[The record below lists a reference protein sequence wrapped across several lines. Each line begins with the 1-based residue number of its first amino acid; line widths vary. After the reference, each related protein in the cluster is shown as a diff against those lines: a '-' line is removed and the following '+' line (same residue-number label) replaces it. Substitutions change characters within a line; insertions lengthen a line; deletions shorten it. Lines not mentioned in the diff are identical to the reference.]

1 MTIAT
6 AKNNPRNTY
15 TATGGQTVFTIGF
28 EFFAT
33 SDIKVFRNGTA
44 LTYNAAPSSVAQF
57 SVEGVANASDSA
69 YEFGSGGTITLGGGA
84 TADDSIVIV
93 RDIVVER
100 TTDFTPAASFDVTAL
115 NTQLDTL
122 MAMMAEREEST
133 SRSIRLPLSET
144 TATFNMEIPAK
155 ADRLGK
161 LLQFNSSTGN
171 PEVTT
176 FELSGITASS
186 AELNILD
193 GCTLSTSELNQF
205 DGFTIADEDDMSSNS
220 ATKLSTQQS
229 IKAYVDSQVASS
241 DTLAELT
248 DTNVT
253 SPADASLL
261 FYDTATSKWIDN
273 VISGDATVADTGVLT
288 IASGAVETAMIAAD
302 AITGAKI
309 ADDAIDSEHYTDGS
323 IDTAHIG
330 DLQVTTAKIAADAIT
345 GAKIADDA
353 INSEH
358 YTDASIDTAHIA
370 DGQVTTAKIAA
381 DAIDATKIADD
392 AISEEHLDPSVIS
405 GLSDATIAGADHL
418 MFFDATDS
426 QLKKVD
432 AAELGVGS
440 ALTDVVGDTSPQL
453 GGNLD
458 VNGQDIVSTSNADID
473 IIPDGTGDVNLGADT
488 VQVGDNNANATIT
501 TQGTG
506 DLTLNTNN
514 GTNSGSIVIADGAN
528 NDISL
533 TPNGT
538 GDVIIDGLKYP
549 QADGSANQVLKTDG
563 SGQLSFTTPSSGK
576 IKQITHATD
585 ATLYAISITNST
597 SDHAG
602 TIAYTITPSST
613 SHKVMIHF
621 TIPQVKHAQHA
632 GLRVRLYRDIG
643 GGGYAH
649 VSGLDG
655 TAASSRQGGLFGN
668 YDTNGDGNR
677 AATTITGT
685 IVDSPNTT
693 SQVSYKFYF
702 GAGDGATTVYVN
714 RTQNDTDASYTHRT
728 RTHVTLVEFE

>member
-253 SPADASLL
+253 YPADASLL

-309 ADDAIDSEHYTDGS
+309 ADDAVDSEHYTDGS

-330 DLQVTTAKIAADAIT
+330 D
-345 GAKIADDA
+345 
-353 INSEH
+353 S
-358 YTDASIDTAHIA
+358 
-370 DGQVTTAKIAA
+370 QVTTAKIAA

-538 GDVIIDGLKYP
+538 
-549 QADGSANQVLKTDG
+549 
-563 SGQLSFTTPSSGK
+563 
-576 IKQITHATD
+576 
-585 ATLYAISITNST
+585 
-597 SDHAG
+597 
-602 TIAYTITPSST
+602 
-613 SHKVMIHF
+613 VMS
-621 TIPQVKHAQHA
+621 
-632 GLRVRLYRDIG
+632 LLMD
-643 GGGYAH
+643 
-649 VSGLDG
+649 
-655 TAASSRQGGLFGN
+655 
-668 YDTNGDGNR
+668 
-677 AATTITGT
+677 
-685 IVDSPNTT
+685 
-693 SQVSYKFYF
+693 
-702 GAGDGATTVYVN
+702 
-714 RTQNDTDASYTHRT
+714 
-728 RTHVTLVEFE
+728 

>member
-309 ADDAIDSEHYTDGS
+309 ADDAVDSEHYTDGS

-330 DLQVTTAKIAADAIT
+330 D
-345 GAKIADDA
+345 
-353 INSEH
+353 S
-358 YTDASIDTAHIA
+358 
-370 DGQVTTAKIAA
+370 QVTTAKIAA

-440 ALTDVVGDTSPQL
+440 ALTDIVGDTSPQL

-563 SGQLSFTTPSSGK
+563 SGQLSFTTPSSSK

-685 IVDSPNTT
+685 IVDSPSTT